1 MSADAHSHAECDTG
15 VRRAFDLLG
24 KRWSGPIL
32 SVLRNGPMK
41 FSELRRA
48 VGPITDSVLA
58 DRLVDL
64 ADFGVVVRTETD
76 GRPPQISYALT
87 ERGESLQPILDQ
99 LGRWAASELDRA
111 PFEGCAEAGAA
122 EAQSDAAEVSA

>member
-1 MSADAHSHAECDTG
+1 MSADAHTHAECDTG

-64 ADFGVVVRTETD
+64 ADFGVVVRSETD
-76 GRPPQISYALT
+76 GRPPQIAYALT
-87 ERGESLQPILDQ
+87 ARGESLQPILDQ
-99 LGRWAASELDRA
+99 LGQWAASELGRS
-111 PFEGCAEAGAA
+111 EA
-122 EAQSDAAEVSA
+122 DATDVSA

>member
-1 MSADAHSHAECDTG
+1 MSDDAHPHAKCSAG
-15 VRRAFDLLG
+15 VSRAFDMLG

-64 ADFGVVVRTETD
+64 ADFGVVVRTATD
-76 GRPPQISYALT
+76 GRPPQITYALT
-87 ERGESLQPILDQ
+87 GRGERLQPILDQ
-99 LGRWAASELDRA
+99 LGEWAASELDRA
-111 PFEGCAEAGAA
+111 PFEGCA
-122 EAQSDAAEVSA
+122 DAAEVDATEVSA